1 MDVASQAPLYI
12 GFLDRLEYWNRLP
25 FSSLWDLPDPEF
37 QLTSPALA
45 GGFLKRHGFDPW
57 VRKILWSRKWQPI
70 PVFYSLTEETD
81 GLQSMGL

>member
-1 MDVASQAPLYI
+1 MDIARQVPLYT
-12 GFLDRLEYWNRLP
+12 GFLDRLEYWNGLP
-25 FSSLWDLPDPEF
+25 FSSLWDLPDPES

-45 GGFLKRHGFDPW
+45 GRLLKRHGFDPW

-70 PVFYSLTEETD
+70 PVSYSLAEETG

>member
-1 MDVASQAPLYI
+1 MDVAHQSPLYM

-37 QLTSPALA
+37 QLAYPALA
-45 GGFLKRHGFDPW
+45 DGFLKIHEFDPCI
-57 VRKILWSRKWQPI
+57 RKILWSRKWQPI
-70 PVFYSLTEETD
+70 PVFYSWAKETG